1 MNVLPF
7 PPKSSAPVCDMAPSH
22 AGNGKE
28 SGTARVL
35 GSGASG
41 VAELV
46 VFHPVDTVA
55 KRLMSNKSKV
65 SMSTL
70 SPIIFRDYAS
80 ASLGRKFLSLFP
92 GLGYAA
98 GYKVS
103 QRIYK
108 FGGQP
113 WFNDIISRNY
123 KDNFTRLFGERK
135 GKMLI
140 QATAGSLTGIGE
152 VVLLPLDALKIK
164 RQVNPE
170 AFRGRG
176 VVRIFM
182 EEGTTLYRG
191 WGWTMA
197 RNAPGSF
204 ALFGASAA
212 TKEMLGV
219 SDYSKATWTQNFIA
233 SVAGAVT
240 SITVAAPLD
249 TVKTRIQNA
258 NFEHK
263 VPGVT
268 VVKDLI
274 RNEGLL
280 AFFKGLT
287 PKILVVGPK
296 LVFSYTLAQSLIP
309 LFSNYV

>member
-1 MNVLPF
+1 MS
-7 PPKSSAPVCDMAPSH
+7 PPPSGKSR
-22 AGNGKE
+22 E

-35 GSGASG
+35 GSGTSG
-41 VAELV
+41 IAELLI
-46 VFHPVDTVA
+46 FHPVDTVA
-55 KRLMSNKSKV
+55 KRLMSNKAKV
-65 SMSTL
+65 SLSTL
-70 SPIIFRDYAS
+70 SPIIFRDQAS
-80 ASLGRKFLSLFP
+80 AALGRKVMSLFP

-98 GYKVS
+98 GYKVA

-113 WFNDIISRNY
+113 WFNELLVRNY
-123 KDNFTRLFGERK
+123 KDEFSRAFGERK
-135 GKMLI
+135 GKMI
-140 QATAGSLTGIGE
+140 MQATAGSLTGIGE

-176 VVRIFM
+176 VLRIFA

-191 WGWTMA
+191 WGWTVA

-204 ALFGASAA
+204 ALFGASAF
-212 TKEMLGV
+212 TKDVVLGV
-219 SDYSKATWTQNFIA
+219 EDYSKATWSQNFVA
-233 SVAGAVT
+233 SIAGAVA

-258 NFEHK
+258 NFERK
-263 VPGVT
+263 VSGMT
-268 VVKDLI
+268 VIKDLVK
-274 RNEGLL
+274 NEGMG

-296 LVFSYTLAQSLIP
+296 LIFSYTLAQSLIP
-309 LFSNYV
+309 MFGKYV